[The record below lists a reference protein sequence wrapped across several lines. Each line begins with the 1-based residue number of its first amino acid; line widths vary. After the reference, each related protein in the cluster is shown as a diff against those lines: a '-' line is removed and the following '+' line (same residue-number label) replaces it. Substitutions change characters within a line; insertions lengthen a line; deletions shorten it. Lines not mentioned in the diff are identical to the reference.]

1 MGANRYSCCKNNDEN
16 IYFDVIPN
24 ILMLFAKKS
33 FDAGVMFGFHIFLS
47 DPGKPGVRSLGPDV
61 RPSQTNY

>member
-1 MGANRYSCCKNNDEN
+1 
-16 IYFDVIPN
+16 
-24 ILMLFAKKS
+24 MLFAKKS

-61 RPSQTNY
+61 RPSLTETPFADLTDVTLADELNTNW